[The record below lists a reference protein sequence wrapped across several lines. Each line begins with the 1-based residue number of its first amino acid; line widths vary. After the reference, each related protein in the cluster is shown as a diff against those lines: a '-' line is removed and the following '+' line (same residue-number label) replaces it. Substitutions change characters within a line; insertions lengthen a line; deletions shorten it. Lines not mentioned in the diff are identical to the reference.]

1 MATSLHSHLCS
12 IFKIILNIYI
22 FKILLYFFY
31 ICKKQYQLVMAK
43 LVLDISKL
51 EMAASKLRAIAHPMR
66 IAIID
71 LLNDKPKLSVTEIYS
86 SLDIEQASASHHLN
100 ILKNKGVLVSKREG
114 KKIFYALKN
123 VTLTEIIECIN
134 RCNED

>member
-1 MATSLHSHLCS
+1 
-12 IFKIILNIYI
+12 
-22 FKILLYFFY
+22 
-31 ICKKQYQLVMAK
+31 MAK
-43 LVLDISKL
+43 LVLDITKL

-71 LLNDKPKLSVTEIYS
+71 LLNEKPKLSVTEIYS
-86 SLDIEQASASHHLN
+86 ALDIEQASASHHLN

-114 KKIFYALKN
+114 KKIYYALKS

-134 RCNED
+134 RCNEE